1 MSQDSAAVIIRRK
14 SQEFETCQEV
24 SQEDQAKASKQLQNL
39 LDSLPF
45 LENYKDQKK
54 GRNPYFCISC
64 DKRFTKSSL
73 NSHIKTKHGGKSPKV
88 KCYLCEQVFN
98 KALNALDHVSSRHK
112 VYHCPYSSKAVSNFI
127 GGQNKGE
134 L

>member
-1 MSQDSAAVIIRRK
+1 MSQDSAAVILRRN

-39 LDSLPF
+39 LHSLPF

-73 NSHIKTKHGGKSPKV
+73 NSHIKFKHGGKSPKL
-88 KCYLCEQVFN
+88 KCYLCEKVFN
-98 KALNALDHVSSRHK
+98 KASKALDHVSSRHK
-112 VYHCPYSSKAVSNFI
+112 VYHCPFSSKAVNNFI
-127 GGQNKGE
+127 GGQEKGE